1 MKDAAINC
9 FSDILKMIKNIAV
22 HERHMIS
29 EVMIICN
36 LLQVN
41 PATSAT
47 QRKVILNGKKS
58 ENIQYGCEQ
67 TT

>member
-9 FSDILKMIKNIAV
+9 FSDILKTVKNPAV

-29 EVMIICN
+29 KVMIICN

-41 PATSAT
+41 PATLKRNLEKGHS
-47 QRKVILNGKKS
+47 RW
-58 ENIQYGCEQ
+58 GCHES
-67 TT
+67 